1 MDLRAFKQTF
11 QFLNSDMENT
21 SSTSTSKDNIQLS
34 DSDSSGGSDSASD
47 SASDS
52 SDSSLEYS
60 VEQNKV
66 IKKNKKKLKP
76 FIKNKNKDYAIR
88 AVKLDSI
95 TKQIISMQGP
105 LYTLLRNNRG
115 HDLILKRFD
124 KKELTTIKNIILSVE
139 ALKNIKAR
147 NGYYQLPEE
156 THSAFKKCRDKIESF
171 KKAKNKKE
179 LLDSVL
185 ALNKVDNF
193 QSLRS
198 IITANSKLYAMNRRI
213 SIKKN
218 NKYGKK

>member
-1 MDLRAFKQTF
+1 
-11 QFLNSDMENT
+11 MENT
-21 SSTSTSKDNIQLS
+21 SSSSTSKDNSASAS
-34 DSDSSGGSDSASD
+34 DSDSASD

-52 SDSSLEYS
+52 SESSLEYS

-76 FIKNKNKDYAIR
+76 ILKNKNKDYAIR

-95 TKQIISMQGP
+95 SKQIISMQGP
-105 LYTLLRNNRG
+105 LYTLLKNNRG
-115 HDLILKRFD
+115 HDLILKRLN

-139 ALKNIKAR
+139 GLKNIKAK

-156 THSAFKKCRDKIESF
+156 THSAFKQCRDKIERF

-185 ALNKVDNF
+185 ALNQVDNF
-193 QSLRS
+193 KSLRS
-198 IITANSKLYAMNRRI
+198 IITANARLYAMNRRI

-218 NKYGKK
+218 NKYGNK

>member
-1 MDLRAFKQTF
+1 
-11 QFLNSDMENT
+11 
-21 SSTSTSKDNIQLS
+21 
-34 DSDSSGGSDSASD
+34 
-47 SASDS
+47 
-52 SDSSLEYS
+52 
-60 VEQNKV
+60 
-66 IKKNKKKLKP
+66 
-76 FIKNKNKDYAIR
+76 
-88 AVKLDSI
+88 
-95 TKQIISMQGP
+95 MQGP